1 MKTIRLSYEDNQT
14 QDLLKYLQGRV
25 FHVTRHS
32 SFTAI
37 RRTRKVLHNRDGHFK
52 INTSSHNSFGRLM
65 GYVCLMDLR
74 DHTPEV
80 IQRIHDDYPFTGPHW
95 FEITRKGSTI
105 SHLAYLFLDKAYYGH
120 IIPNRRVHEHAG
132 REGKYRHFVPYGEV
146 WLDNH
151 IPLEWIDSVLLVKR
165 KTPAP
170 RPTSMAGVLEA
181 VHRQLRRKQR
191 TAKPYASDA
200 SDNTRSGAALG

>member
-1 MKTIRLSYEDNQT
+1 MKTIRLSYEGNQT
-14 QDLLKYLQGRV
+14 EDLLKYLQDRV

-37 RRTRKVLHNRDGHFK
+37 RRTRKILHNRAGQFK

-74 DHTPEV
+74 DH
-80 IQRIHDDYPFTGPHW
+80 
-95 FEITRKGSTI
+95 
-105 SHLAYLFLDKAYYGH
+105 YGH
-120 IIPNRRVHEHAG
+120 IIPNRRVHEHAS

-151 IPLEWIDSVLLVKR
+151 VPLEWIESVLLVKR
-165 KTPAP
+165 KMPAP

-191 TAKPYASDA
+191 TARLYARDP
-200 SDNTRSGAALG
+200 SDNTRSGVAPIASNQNGASEAVNVSGITPKTRSESV